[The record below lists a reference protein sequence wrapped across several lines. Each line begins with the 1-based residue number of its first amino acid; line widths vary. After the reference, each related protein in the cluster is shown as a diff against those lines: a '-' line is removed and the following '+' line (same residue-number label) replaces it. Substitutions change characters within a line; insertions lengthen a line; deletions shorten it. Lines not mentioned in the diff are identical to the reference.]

1 MSEDMKNT
9 MEDNK
14 EEVVVEV
21 VEEVKEAEDTL
32 EKSQIVENDTKD
44 TKDAESVVPQEEGMM
59 NIMEEIEKS
68 LVQLHQGDIVNGKVI
83 SVTDKEIMV
92 NVSYKS
98 DGIIPRNE
106 ISNDDYIVP
115 SEIVSEGDEI
125 EVYVIKVNDGEGNV
139 LLSRKRVEMQ
149 DNWKELESVCES
161 GEEINVKVI
170 EAVNGGVIALTKGVR
185 GFIPASLLSNTYVD
199 DLKDFIGE
207 SFNVQVIELNRRK
220 NRVVLSR
227 KKVLEK
233 EKEALKKET
242 LEKLEKG
249 QRIKGKVRNIVSFGA
264 FVDIGGIDGL
274 IYISELSWSR
284 IKHPSEILN
293 VGDEVEVDII
303 DIDKST
309 EKISLSLKQM
319 HPKPWDKIK
328 ENYNIGDVITGKVVR
343 IVDFGAFVE
352 VIPGVDG
359 LVHISEISNKYVEK
373 PAKELEVNQEVTA
386 KIIDINVEQKRISLS
401 IAKTLEEE
409 VVEEIEE
416 VKNKVEEK
424 EKPLKVDEKK
434 HVNDHSEIT
443 IADIINKS
451 HS

>member
-1 MSEDMKNT
+1 M
-9 MEDNK
+9 
-14 EEVVVEV
+14 
-21 VEEVKEAEDTL
+21 L
-32 EKSQIVENDTKD
+32 
-44 TKDAESVVPQEEGMM
+44 

-68 LVQLHQGDIVNGKVI
+68 MVQLHSGDIVNGKVI

-98 DGIIPRNE
+98 DGVIPRNE
-106 ISNDDYIVP
+106 ISSDDSIVP
-115 SEIVSEGDEI
+115 SDVVSEGDEI

-149 DNWKELESVCES
+149 GNWKELESVCES
-161 GEEINVKVI
+161 GEEINVEVI
-170 EAVNGGVIALTKGVR
+170 EAVNGGLIALTKGVR

-199 DLKDFIGE
+199 DLKNFIGE
-207 SFNVQVIELNRRK
+207 SFNVQVIEINRRK
-220 NRVVLSR
+220 NKVVLSR

-233 EKEALKKET
+233 EKQALKKAA

-309 EKISLSLKQM
+309 EKISLSLKQTQ
-319 HPKPWDKIK
+319 PQPWDKIK
-328 ENYNIGDVITGKVVR
+328 EKYNIGDVITGKVVR
-343 IVDFGAFVE
+343 IVDFGVFVE
-352 VIPGVDG
+352 VISGVDG

-386 KIIDINVEQKRISLS
+386 EIIDINIEQNRISLS

-409 VVEEIEE
+409 VVEE
-416 VKNKVEEK
+416 VKNEVEEK
-424 EKPLKVDEKK
+424 EKPSKNAEKE
-434 HVNDHSEIT
+434 HANDHSEIT

-451 HS
+451 RS

>member
-9 MEDNK
+9 TEDNQ
-14 EEVVVEV
+14 EV
-21 VEEVKEAEDTL
+21 VEEGKYTLPEIQDIKEDE
-32 EKSQIVENDTKD
+32 KD
-44 TKDAESVVPQEEGMM
+44 TESVVQNGEVGMQ

-83 SVTDKEIMV
+83 SVTDSEIMV

-106 ISNDDYIVP
+106 IASDDSILP

-149 DNWKELESVCES
+149 GNWKELEIIRES
-161 GEEINVKVI
+161 GEEITVNVV
-170 EAVNGGVIALTKGVR
+170 EAVNGGLIALSKGIR
-185 GFIPASLLSNTYVD
+185 CFIPASLVSNTYVD
-199 DLKDFIGE
+199 DLKSFIGE

-220 NRVVLSR
+220 NKAVLSR
-227 KKVLEK
+227 KPVLAK
-233 EKEALKKET
+233 EQQILKQEA

-274 IYISELSWSR
+274 IYISELSWRR
-284 IKHPSEILN
+284 IKHPSEVLS
-293 VGDEVEVDII
+293 VGDELEVEVLDIN
-303 DIDKST
+303 KST
-309 EKISLSLKQM
+309 EKISLSLKQTQ
-319 HPKPWDKIK
+319 PKPWDKIEEK
-328 ENYNIGDVITGKVVR
+328 YNIGDVITGKVVR
-343 IVDFGAFVE
+343 IVDFGVFVE

-373 PAKELEVNQEVTA
+373 PAQELKVDQEVNA
-386 KIIDINVEQKRISLS
+386 KIIDINIEQKRISLS
-401 IAKTLEEE
+401 IAKTMEEE
-409 VVEEIEE
+409 IVEE
-416 VKNKVEEK
+416 VKDEAKDGEK
-424 EKPLKVDEKK
+424 AIETAKTE
-434 HVNDHSEIT
+434 HINDHSEVT
-443 IADIINKS
+443 IADAINIPKE
-451 HS
+451 

>member
-1 MSEDMKNT
+1 MSEDMKNMT
-9 MEDNK
+9 EDNK
-14 EEVVVEV
+14 EVVVEV
-21 VEEVKEAEDTL
+21 IEEVKEVEDTL
-32 EKSQIVENDTKD
+32 EKSEIVEND

-106 ISNDDYIVP
+106 ISNDDSIVP

-149 DNWKELESVCES
+149 GNWKELESAHES

-170 EAVNGGVIALTKGVR
+170 EAVNGGLIALTKGVR

-199 DLKDFIGE
+199 DLKSFIGE

-220 NRVVLSR
+220 NKVVLSR

-233 EKEALKKET
+233 EKQALKKEA

-309 EKISLSLKQM
+309 EKISLSLKQTQ
-319 HPKPWDKIK
+319 PQPWDKIK

-343 IVDFGAFVE
+343 IVDFGVFVE
-352 VIPGVDG
+352 VISGVDG
-359 LVHISEISNKYVEK
+359 LVHISEISNKYVEN

-386 KIIDINVEQKRISLS
+386 KIIDINIEQKRISLS

-416 VKNKVEEK
+416 VKEVKSKVEEK
-424 EKPLKVDEKK
+424 EKPLKIDEKK
-434 HVNDHSEIT
+434 HINDHSEIT